1 MNQLKTNV
9 RVKKTFTKK
18 HAGEANVEYYIILN
32 KYIFSQKN
40 QGQSQKRNLT
50 KKGGNQ
56 NFDI

>member
-1 MNQLKTNV
+1 MQ
-9 RVKKTFTKK
+9 VKLMLNIK
-18 HAGEANVEYYIILN
+18 IILN

-50 KKGGNQ
+50 TKGGNQ